1 MWPFSIETINLHSS
15 HAELDRCCCCCWG
28 SHFSL
33 FTLSSINVHAC
44 YSNTK
49 AEIKPIH
56 TKNVFLFVRPV
67 YYPALCMIEPR
78 GPTMELIFSLD
89 CHASPSKTRIEELL
103 GLPGIGFDLQSWLS
117 EAALNVLISLVY
129 LFIYFNQ
136 YLKYYDMTQQGNTE

>member
-1 MWPFSIETINLHSS
+1 
-15 HAELDRCCCCCWG
+15 
-28 SHFSL
+28 
-33 FTLSSINVHAC
+33 
-44 YSNTK
+44 
-49 AEIKPIH
+49 
-56 TKNVFLFVRPV
+56 
-67 YYPALCMIEPR
+67 MIEPR
-78 GPTMELIFSLD
+78 GPTMELIFSLY